1 MLDKLRKQ
9 IIERQEQLKE
19 TLAGGGIQNF
29 ESYHKI
35 VGEIS
40 SLSFTLSLIKDLH
53 KDKDDE

>member
-35 VGEIS
+35 VGEI
-40 SLSFTLSLIKDLH
+40 TGLSLALSLLKDLH
-53 KDKDDE
+53 KDDDE

>member
-9 IIERQEQLKE
+9 ILERQEQLKE

-29 ESYHKI
+29 ESSQKI

-40 SLSFTLSLIKDLH
+40 GLSFTLSLLRDLH
-53 KDKDDE
+53 KDNEE

>member
-9 IIERQEQLKE
+9 ILERREQLKE
-19 TLAGGGIQNF
+19 TLASGGIQNF
-29 ESYHKI
+29 ESYNKI

-53 KDKDDE
+53 KDNDE